1 MRALFNAKE
10 VLLESYRHRF
20 ARLRGEAPGGNWVG
34 IEDFG
39 LPLNEELPDV
49 CRLSPQASATGNA
62 AGTSA
67 TVPAATN
74 QE

>member
-1 MRALFNAKE
+1 MRAPAHFTARETLVE
-10 VLLESYRHRF
+10 LYRPRF

-39 LPLNEELPDV
+39 LPLNETQSDA
-49 CRLSPQASATGNA
+49 CRLQPQHVGAAWGVSLSP
-62 AGTSA
+62 
-67 TVPAATN
+67 PAATN